1 MNQILQVRSVLIT
14 KGLSTHGMGFAK
26 PSETLMKLRKIA
38 NSTSVINLFHQ
49 RAVAWDLQ
57 TLRLYWHK
65 PCGSQV
71 VMLPLQTVMR
81 ITILDRKMQ
90 HALNATMK
98 FAMTNKKVP
107 TPAK

>member
-1 MNQILQVRSVLIT
+1 
-14 KGLSTHGMGFAK
+14 MGFAK
-26 PSETLMKLRKIA
+26 PSENLMKLEKTA

-49 RAVAWDLQ
+49 RVVAWDLQ
-57 TLRLYWHK
+57 TLRPYWHK

-81 ITILDRKMQ
+81 ITILDGKIQ
-90 HALNATMK
+90 HVLNATME

-107 TPAK
+107 TPVK